1 MSIPSQILEETQ
13 KRYQQ
18 RQSQRQN
25 HLEQLEDSTKL
36 LTVDSQERIRLRL
49 ERLGQNPLAKTM
61 MAESQGQ
68 SPQEMTRIS
77 DQEFRQLV
85 QEVALGQ
92 NDLMGIRYLDF
103 ALNSSR
109 SIGRVLIQD
118 SRQRLVGY
126 GTGFLVSPR
135 LLLTNNH
142 VLPNAQT
149 AGFSAI
155 EFNYQTGISGNLLP
169 TFSYRLDPST
179 FFLTHAALDYTLV
192 HLVPNQ
198 TLPDPKTFG
207 WNRLIEAQGKVIIG
221 EYINIIQHPG
231 GQPKQL
237 ALRENR
243 LIDIFDNFLHYQT
256 DTAPGSSGSPV
267 YNDQWEVVGLHH
279 SGVPKKDSGGNIL
292 ATNGQ
297 RWQRTMGE
305 DQIAWQAN
313 EGVRISKILQHL
325 NQQVLDFSRAALRR
339 ELLEAEPILP
349 NEASLSR
356 SSITTPMNEP
366 TNANPLSITWTIPL
380 QVSVSLGS
388 LGSLPPAS
396 QTPVVAHTPLP
407 GTATDTP
414 NDTDLDQAIALDKA
428 VQEDL
433 ALLERTRSGQIPYFD
448 ATADQTERND
458 YYGSLIQEVKS
469 LSKAELFKRLSQ
481 LVQQTHKIKLS
492 YAPSRQL
499 YAWVDLRP
507 DFKIRSIYSEL
518 EFEPEQIIR
527 EDFRIDLERLNRT
540 KALMQ
545 EATTSFSNLST
556 ELDLLE
562 AQLPY
567 NCEHVVPQSW
577 FNKKDP
583 MRGDLHHLFA
593 CEVACNSFRGNTP
606 FFDFADFQE
615 ALRDDCGKSDRQELK
630 FEPENGKGAV
640 ARATLYFLLRY
651 PGQINNREQEYTKER
666 LKTLLKWHQDYPL
679 KDEYEFHR
687 NRAISKKQGNRNPL
701 IDFPEWADK
710 IDFTQGLGIATG

>member
-13 KRYQQ
+13 KRYRQ
-18 RQSQRQN
+18 RQEQRQN
-25 HLEQLEDSTKL
+25 HIEQLEDGTKL
-36 LTVDSQERIRLRL
+36 LEVDSPERIQLRL
-49 ERLGQNPLAKTM
+49 ERLGQNSLAKSM
-61 MAESQGQ
+61 IAEAQGQ
-68 SPQEMTRIS
+68 TSQQMPRIS
-77 DQEFRQLV
+77 DQEFRKLV
-85 QEVALGQ
+85 QEVVIGQ
-92 NDLMGIRYLDF
+92 NDLMGVSYLDF

-109 SIGRVLIQD
+109 PTGRVLIQD
-118 SRQRLVGY
+118 SRQRLIGY

-155 EFNYQTGISGNLLP
+155 EFNYQTGISGNLLS
-169 TFSYRLDPST
+169 TFIYRLDPST
-179 FFLTHAALDYTLV
+179 FFLTDPALDYSMV
-192 HLVPNQ
+192 ALVPNEK
-198 TLPDPKTFG
+198 LPDPKTFG

-243 LIDIFDNFLHYQT
+243 LIDIFDDFLHYQT

-267 YNDQWEVVGLHH
+267 FNDQWEVVGLHH
-279 SGVPKKDSGGNIL
+279 SGVPKKDDSGNIL

-305 DQIAWQAN
+305 AQIAWQAN

-325 NQQVLDFSRAALRR
+325 NKQVLSPSQAALRR
-339 ELLEAEPILP
+339 ELLESESILP
-349 NEASLSR
+349 TEAILS
-356 SSITTPMNEP
+356 STATPMMNQQ
-366 TNANPLSITWTIPL
+366 TNSSPLSITWTIPL

-388 LGSLPPAS
+388 LGSLPIAS
-396 QTPVVAHTPLP
+396 PTPVAPPTPLP
-407 GTATDTP
+407 VAATDIP
-414 NDTDLDQAIALDKA
+414 PDTDLDQAIALDKT

-433 ALLERTRSGQIPYFD
+433 ALLERARRGQIPYFD
-448 ATADQTERND
+448 ATADKIESED
-458 YYGSLIQEVKS
+458 YYGNLIEEVTT
-469 LSKAELFKRLSQ
+469 LSRAELFERLSQ
-481 LVQQTHKIKLS
+481 LMQQTHKVKLS

-507 DFKIRSIYSEL
+507 DLKIRSIYSEL

-527 EDFRIDLERLNRT
+527 EDFRIDLERLSRT
-540 KALMQ
+540 KAFMQ
-545 EATTSFSNLST
+545 ESTGGFSELST
-556 ELDLLE
+556 ELDFLE

-577 FNKKDP
+577 FNKKEP

-593 CEVACNSFRGNTP
+593 CEVACNSFRSNTP
-606 FFDFADFQE
+606 YFDFADFQE
-615 ALRDDCGKSDRQELK
+615 ALRDDCGKSDRKELK

-640 ARATLYFLLRY
+640 ARASLYFLLRY
-651 PGQINNREQEYTKER
+651 PGQINNREQEYTQER
-666 LKTLLKWHQDYPL
+666 LKTLLAWHKNSAP
-679 KDEYEFHR
+679 DEYELHR
-687 NRAISKKQGNRNPL
+687 NRAIFKKQGNRNPL
-701 IDFPEWADK
+701 IDYPEWVKK
-710 IDFTQGLGIATG
+710 IDFTLGLGSAGG